1 MAGISAESHGRVPNS
16 FHFLRPILWPS
27 LFVALVLVSPLGT
40 PVSATMLEQVGY
52 AASAAHA
59 IKAASDTLG
68 ETGVGG
74 VFIKSLHGRGCLD
87 SGCCSIDW
95 TQQLRLNANCPTWGW
110 LKWSSDGPLIVSHRP
125 FLRGCLQCDNAE
137 PGCVA
142 QVSRC
147 SGRFDQQW
155 RLKFA
160 ANWTTGFNEPL
171 FAIASFFS
179 PDRCLT
185 LVNGGGD
192 GDFYALRGCAT
203 PRPSEWQ
210 SFYVVRNPLKR

>member
-1 MAGISAESHGRVPNS
+1 MVGVSAESQIS
-16 FHFLRPILWPS
+16 FPASFRFLRPIFWPS
-27 LFVALVLVSPLGT
+27 LFLALVCT
-40 PVSATMLEQVGY
+40 PDLWTPAFAASVVLEH
-52 AASAAHA
+52 ASSIASAAKDA
-59 IKAASDTLG
+59 FDTLSG
-68 ETGVGG
+68 TDEGG

-87 SGCCSIDW
+87 SGCCAIDW
-95 TQQLRLNANCPTWGW
+95 TQRLRMNANCPEWGW
-110 LKWSSDGPLIVSHRP
+110 LKWSSDGPLIVSQRP
-125 FLRGCLQCDNAE
+125 LLRGCLQCDDAQ

-142 QVSRC
+142 QVSWC
-147 SGRFDQQW
+147 SGRVDQQW

-160 ANWTTGFNEPL
+160 SNWTTAFGEPL

-192 GDFYALRGCAT
+192 GDFYALQDCAK

-210 SFYVVRNPLKR
+210 SFYVVRNPLER